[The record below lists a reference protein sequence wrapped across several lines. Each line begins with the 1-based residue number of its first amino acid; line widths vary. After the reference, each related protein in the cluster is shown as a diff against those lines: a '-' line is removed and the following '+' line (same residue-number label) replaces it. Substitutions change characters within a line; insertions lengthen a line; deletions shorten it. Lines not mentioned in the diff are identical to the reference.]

1 MADHEAAARAPP
13 VAVAPPPATP
23 RTAAAEA
30 EAKAALADVVVY
42 CFLSAMF
49 VGCAAS
55 IALIIARYAVGERY
69 PYAYAVVAAVA
80 RHVFLLALLAVEMLC
95 PFTILVLVFRL
106 SRRQP
111 EPPEELLVVRD
122 SDFQPVSPS
131 FLP

>member
-55 IALIIARYAVGERY
+55 IALIVARYAVGERY

-80 RHVFLLALLAVEMLC
+80 RHVFLLALSLWRCSA
-95 PFTILVLVFRL
+95 R
-106 SRRQP
+106 
-111 EPPEELLVVRD
+111 
-122 SDFQPVSPS
+122 SPS
-131 FLP
+131 WCWSFASADGNLSLPRSC